1 MCYCILIYTEEAQR
15 LKQTKRTKLINLLE
29 KIEPVMTKIEYGLM
43 SISSALISLY
53 VSMILLIVLAKKW
66 EWINNKPVAITL
78 IIVMIL
84 LSIFVGC
91 FTWFKIDGGIKWTS
105 LKVNRVL
112 YHLNTRGE
120 YIFCLFLWLLA
131 MSICLKNV
139 PYFSNSRTVL
149 SQFMSRPIITE
160 ASAILTGILG
170 FLAIFNMGKIPIYK
184 LNIKWQVDDNK
195 ISIWATNVGSAPAS
209 YKLLGLYRKCD
220 IDKKD
225 EEKQNWVFANDL
237 KGLNPIYSEKENTN
251 FENLDVGFSTK
262 IEQIPIPK
270 EINKQEVFC
279 IVYESSLEKIEVEDV
294 DLKKRI
300 N

>member
-1 MCYCILIYTEEAQR
+1 M
-15 LKQTKRTKLINLLE
+15 
-29 KIEPVMTKIEYGLM
+29 
-43 SISSALISLY
+43 
-53 VSMILLIVLAKKW
+53 
-66 EWINNKPVAITL
+66 
-78 IIVMIL
+78 
-84 LSIFVGC
+84 
-91 FTWFKIDGGIKWTS
+91 
-105 LKVNRVL
+105 
-112 YHLNTRGE
+112 
-120 YIFCLFLWLLA
+120 
-131 MSICLKNV
+131 
-139 PYFSNSRTVL
+139 
-149 SQFMSRPIITE
+149 
-160 ASAILTGILG
+160 
-170 FLAIFNMGKIPIYK
+170 
-184 LNIKWQVDDNK
+184 
-195 ISIWATNVGSAPAS
+195 
-209 YKLLGLYRKCD
+209 LGLYRKCD